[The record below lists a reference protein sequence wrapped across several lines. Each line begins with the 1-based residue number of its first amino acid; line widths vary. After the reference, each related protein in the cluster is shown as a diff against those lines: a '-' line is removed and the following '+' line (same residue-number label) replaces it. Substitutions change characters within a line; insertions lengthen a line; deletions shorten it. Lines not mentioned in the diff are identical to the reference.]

1 MLLADAY
8 MAALVRG
15 DIQEDSEQQ
24 RLLMPLQRIADALQ
38 ANQVWY
44 KQILPKHNIRGLY
57 ITGQVGIGKT
67 YMMDL
72 FYQYLPEKGKF
83 RAHFLHFMQQIDQK
97 LRFFQGQKDP
107 IMAIAKELA
116 QHYRIIC
123 IDEFMVDDMAHAMI
137 LGGLLRAL
145 FRARVVIVAT
155 SNTKIDDLYRNGMN
169 RERFLPAI
177 ELLHQ
182 HCDEIDLQSSVDYRL
197 GKPTHLYAYVY
208 PLNADNEQL
217 LVKQFWA
224 LAVTASTDKTLSVQA
239 RTMEVVLKS
248 ETVVWFDFDAICAMP
263 RCQLD
268 YIELAERFH
277 TIFVSNIP
285 QLNAINT
292 HTAVVL
298 FIQLVDVLYDRGI
311 RLIISATVPAHELY
325 QSGPFSTEFVRTLSR
340 LEEMQSED
348 YLNRHCV
355 INE

>member
-1 MLLADAY
+1 MLFADVY
-8 MAALVRG
+8 MAALERG

-24 RLLMPLQRIADALQ
+24 RLLMPLQRIADALRTDQ
-38 ANQVWY
+38 IWY
-44 KQILPKHNIRGLY
+44 KQLLPKQPIRGLY

-72 FYQYLPEKGKF
+72 FYQYLPEKGKL

-116 QHYRIIC
+116 QQYRIIC
-123 IDEFMVDDMAHAMI
+123 IDEFMVDDMAYAMI

-145 FRARVVIVAT
+145 FRLRVVIVAT
-155 SNTKIDDLYRNGMN
+155 SNTKIDNLYRNGMN

-177 ELLHQ
+177 DLLHQ
-182 HCDEIDLQSSVDYRL
+182 NCDEIDLQSDIDYRL
-197 GKPTHLYAYVY
+197 GKPMHLYAYVY
-208 PLNADNEQL
+208 PLNADAEQL
-217 LVKQFWA
+217 LVKQFWS
-224 LAVTASTDKTLSVQA
+224 LAVTASTDKTLIVQE
-239 RTMEVVLKS
+239 RTIEAVLKG
-248 ETVVWFDFDAICAMP
+248 ETVIWFDFDTICAMP

-277 TIFVSNIP
+277 TIFVSNVP
-285 QLNAINT
+285 QLNTINT
-292 HTAVVL
+292 NTAIVL
-298 FIQLVDVLYDRGI
+298 FIQLVDILYDRGI
-311 RLIISATVPAHELY
+311 RLIISAAVPAHELY
-325 QSGPFSTEFVRTLSR
+325 QSGPFVNEFARTLSR

-355 INE
+355 VNL